1 MRKRKPYLSQTV
13 RVGLGDLARRVTPET
28 PEEFQAI
35 RWISSFLTH
44 HAALTSRPLDGAGR
58 AHLSPEPPAVVQAT
72 AGRETKQ
79 ETTP

>member
-1 MRKRKPYLSQTV
+1 MRKRPYISRSV
-13 RVGLGDLARRVTPET
+13 RIGLGDIARRIAPET

-44 HAALTSRPLDGAGR
+44 HAAISSQPLDGAGR

>member
-35 RWISSFLTH
+35 AWIVSSIAH

-58 AHLSPEPPAVVQAT
+58 AHLSPEQPAAVQPA
-72 AGRETKQ
+72 AGRETQ

>member
-1 MRKRKPYLSQTV
+1 MRKRPYISRSV
-13 RVGLGDLARRVTPET
+13 RVGLGDIARRIAPET
-28 PEEFQAI
+28 PEEFHAI

-72 AGRETKQ
+72 AGRETQ

>member
-1 MRKRKPYLSQTV
+1 MRKRPYISRSV
-13 RVGLGDLARRVTPET
+13 RVGLNDIARRIAPET
-28 PEEFQAI
+28 PEEFHAI

-72 AGRETKQ
+72 AGRETQ

>member
-1 MRKRKPYLSQTV
+1 MRKRPYISRSV
-13 RVGLGDLARRVTPET
+13 RVGLADIARRIAPET

-35 RWISSFLTH
+35 RWISSFLVH
-44 HAALTSRPLDGAGR
+44 HAAISSQPLDGAGR

-79 ETTP
+79 ETKP

>member
-1 MRKRKPYLSQTV
+1 MRKRPYISRSV
-13 RVGLGDLARRVTPET
+13 RIGLGDIARRIAPET

-58 AHLSPEPPAVVQAT
+58 AYLSPEPPAVVQAT
-72 AGRETKQ
+72 AGRETQ